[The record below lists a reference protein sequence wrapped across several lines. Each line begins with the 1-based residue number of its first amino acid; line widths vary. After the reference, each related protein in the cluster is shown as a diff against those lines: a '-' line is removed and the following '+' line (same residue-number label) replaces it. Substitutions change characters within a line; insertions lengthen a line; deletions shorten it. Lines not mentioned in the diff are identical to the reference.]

1 MGKMVKS
8 IKELI
13 MNDRLFDLNPTG
25 LIEASPDAYFII
37 DFEGEIRETNAAAE
51 AISGYS
57 QAELCGTRLQEHF
70 SEPRRVLDACSQV
83 LADGIVRDDGLEFLH
98 KDGHG
103 FPISMHGSVYLGR
116 EGRITGALIS
126 VRDISGQKA
135 LDAQLRER
143 ERLARAIADKS
154 SNWFYLMRA
163 TGKLGYVSPA
173 CETISGYSPHEFKK
187 DPTLFERILHPE
199 DRASLGDHL
208 CECQDTNQKTPL
220 EFRIITKKK
229 EIRWILHYCQP
240 LFFSDGSFVG
250 RWITNQD
257 ITQLRQSDLEHARAE
272 KRLNQLT
279 HQLITIQEAERT
291 RIAQDLH
298 DDIGQGM
305 TDLLLRLNAIYTDVS
320 AEQEDIRL
328 QIRGAVQ
335 SVEALMN
342 QVRQLAHQLRPPSLD
357 SVPLSKALESLCS
370 SFAQLSNIYIDY
382 SSDEDLPPIPG
393 PQSTALY
400 RLVQEGLN
408 NAVKHANASSIWINL
423 DYIDGEVSLS
433 LEDNG
438 RGFSVTDDQNGMGL
452 WGLHER
458 FRLLNGG
465 LEIESAPGKG
475 TRLYGYLPMAN
486 HNL

>member
-1 MGKMVKS
+1 MVKS
-8 IKELI
+8 LKELI
-13 MNDRLFDLNPTG
+13 MNDRLISIDLVS
-25 LIEASPDAYFII
+25 LIEASPDAYFTI
-37 DFEGEIRETNAAAE
+37 DFTGKITGVNAAAE
-51 AISGYS
+51 AISGYTR
-57 QAELCGTRLQEHF
+57 AELCGTSF
-70 SEPRRVLDACSQV
+70 PDYISEPQQAFEDCRHALE
-83 LADGIVRDDGLEFLH
+83 GGMVRDDSLEFLH
-98 KDGHG
+98 KDGHRL
-103 FPISMHGSVYLGR
+103 PISMHGSVYRDCDNQISG
-116 EGRITGALIS
+116 TFIS
-126 VRDISGQKA
+126 VHDISEQKA
-135 LDAQLRER
+135 MEAHLREK
-143 ERLARAIADKS
+143 ERLSRTIADMS
-154 SNWFYLMRA
+154 SNWLYLMKA
-163 TGKLGYVSPA
+163 TGEPDYVSPA
-173 CETISGYSPHEFKK
+173 CETISGYSPQEFKE
-187 DPTLFERILHPE
+187 DPALFEKILHPE
-199 DRASLGDHL
+199 DRVALKGHL
-208 CECQDTNQKTPL
+208 SECIDTHQESPL

-229 EIRWILHYCQP
+229 EIRWILHSCQP
-240 LFFSDGSFVG
+240 LYFSDGSFVG

-257 ITQLRQSDLEHARAE
+257 ITQRKQSDQEHARAE

-291 RIAQDLH
+291 RISQDLH

-305 TDLLLRLNAIYTDVS
+305 TDLLLRLNAIYTGVA
-320 AEQEDIRL
+320 AEQEEVRS
-328 QIRGAVQ
+328 QIREAVQ

-370 SFAQLSNIYIDY
+370 SFAEFSNIYIDY
-382 SSDEDLPPIPG
+382 SSDKDLPPIPG

-408 NAVKHANASSIWINL
+408 NAVKHAIASSIWINL
-423 DYIDGEVSLS
+423 DYVDGEVSLS

-438 RGFSVTDDQNGMGL
+438 RGFSETNDHNGMGL
-452 WGLHER
+452 WGLQER

>member
-1 MGKMVKS
+1 
-8 IKELI
+8 
-13 MNDRLFDLNPTG
+13 MNDRLFDINPTG

-37 DFEGEIRETNAAAE
+37 DFEGKINETNAAAE

-57 QAELCGTRLQEHF
+57 RAELCGTRLPDYF
-70 SEPRRVLDACSQV
+70 SEPQRVLDDCSQA
-83 LADGIVRDDGLEFLH
+83 LADEVVRDDGLEFLH
-98 KDGHG
+98 KDGHRI
-103 FPISMHGSVYLGR
+103 PISMHGSVYR
-116 EGRITGALIS
+116 DCEGQITGCLVS
-126 VRDISGQKA
+126 VRDISEQKA
-135 LDAQLRER
+135 LEAQLREK
-143 ERLARAIADKS
+143 EKLARAIADKS
-154 SNWFYLMRA
+154 SNWFYLVRA
-163 TGKLGYVSPA
+163 TGQLGYVSPA
-173 CETISGYSPHEFKK
+173 CETVTGYSPQEFRN
-187 DPTLFERILHPE
+187 DPTLFETILHPE

-208 CECQDTNQKTPL
+208 HERQDTIQETPL
-220 EFRIITKKK
+220 EFRIITRKK

-305 TDLLLRLNAIYTDVS
+305 TDLLLRLNAIYTDAA
-320 AEQEDIRL
+320 AEQDDIHQ
-328 QIRGAVQ
+328 QIHAAVQ

-370 SFAQLSNIYIDY
+370 SIAQLSNIYIDY
-382 SSDEDLPPIPG
+382 SSDQDLPPIPG

-438 RGFSVTDDQNGMGL
+438 RGFNVTNNQNGMGL

>member
-1 MGKMVKS
+1 MVKS
-8 IKELI
+8 VKELI
-13 MNDRLFDLNPTG
+13 MNDRLFDINPIG
-25 LIEASPDAYFII
+25 LIEASPDAYFIV
-37 DFEGEIRETNAAAE
+37 DFEGKIAEVNSAAE
-51 AISGYS
+51 AISGYLR
-57 QAELCGTRLQEHF
+57 AELCGTGF
-70 SEPRRVLDACSQV
+70 PDYFNEPQRALSDCRQAR
-83 LADGIVRDDGLEFLH
+83 AEGIVRDDTLEFRH
-98 KDGHG
+98 KDGHC
-103 FPISMHGSVYLGR
+103 FPISMHGSIYR
-116 EGRITGALIS
+116 DCEDQITGTFIS
-126 VRDISGQKA
+126 MRDISEQKA
-135 LDAQLRER
+135 LEAELREK
-143 ERLARAIADKS
+143 ERLYRAIADKS
-154 SNWFYLMRA
+154 SNWFYLIRA
-163 TGKLGYVSPA
+163 TGKLDYVSPA
-173 CETISGYSPHEFKK
+173 CEVISGYSPQEFKK
-187 DPTLFERILHPE
+187 DPELFETILHPE
-199 DRASLGDHL
+199 DRAALGNHL
-208 CECQDTNQKTPL
+208 RECQDAPKETPI

-257 ITQLRQSDLEHARAE
+257 ITRLRQSDLEHARAE

-305 TDLLLRLNAIYTDVS
+305 TDLLLRLNAIYTDVA

-328 QIRGAVQ
+328 QIQAAVQ

-370 SFAQLSNIYIDY
+370 SFAQFSNIYIDY
-382 SSDEDLPPIPG
+382 SSDKDLPPIPG

-400 RLVQEGLN
+400 RLAQEGLN

-423 DYIDGEVSLS
+423 DYIDGEVSIS

-438 RGFSVTDDQNGMGL
+438 RGFSVTKNQNGMGL

>member
-1 MGKMVKS
+1 
-8 IKELI
+8 
-13 MNDRLFDLNPTG
+13 
-25 LIEASPDAYFII
+25 
-37 DFEGEIRETNAAAE
+37 
-51 AISGYS
+51 
-57 QAELCGTRLQEHF
+57 LCGTGFSEHF
-70 SEPRRVLDACSQV
+70 SEPQQALNDCRQV
-83 LADGIVRDDGLEFLH
+83 LADGTVRDDNLEFLH
-98 KDGHG
+98 KDGHC
-103 FPISMHGSVYLGR
+103 FPISMHGSVYR
-116 EGRITGALIS
+116 DCEDRIAGTFVS
-126 VRDISGQKA
+126 VRDITEQKA
-135 LDAQLRER
+135 LEAELREK
-143 ERLARAIADKS
+143 ERLSRAIADKS

-173 CETISGYSPHEFKK
+173 CETISGYSPQEFKK

-305 TDLLLRLNAIYTDVS
+305 TDLLLRLNAIYTD
-320 AEQEDIRL
+320 AAAGQDDIRL
-328 QIRGAVQ
+328 QIHAAVQ

-382 SSDEDLPPIPG
+382 SSDKDLPPIPG

-433 LEDNG
+433 LEDDG
-438 RGFSVTDDQNGMGL
+438 LGFSVANNQNGMGL